1 MCVNFSEG
9 GIFLEN
15 IHPDIRIEFCF
26 SASIYLREKGPTLV
40 TELTTQFAGE
50 IIGLIDQYATRV
62 NSKIKQEVSIF
73 WRSLF
78 RRSSA
83 FFKVNKKIRSPTE
96 GQGPLLGQ

>member
-1 MCVNFSEG
+1 M
-9 GIFLEN
+9 
-15 IHPDIRIEFCF
+15 
-26 SASIYLREKGPTLV
+26 

-83 FFKVNKKIRSPTE
+83 FFKVNKKIRSLNRRSRTFARSNTNFRS
-96 GQGPLLGQ
+96 L